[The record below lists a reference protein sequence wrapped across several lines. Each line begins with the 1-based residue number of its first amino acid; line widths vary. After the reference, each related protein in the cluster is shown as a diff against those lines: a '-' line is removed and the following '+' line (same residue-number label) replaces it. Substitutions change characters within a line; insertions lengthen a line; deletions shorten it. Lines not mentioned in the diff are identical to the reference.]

1 MQRTMIDLFA
11 GIGGFTL
18 GFEAAGFECIGH
30 CEIDKYAQRSYYAIH
45 GKKEGAWF
53 ADDITT
59 VRPEELP
66 PCDLIT
72 AGFPCQD
79 ISVAGR
85 GGGLSGSRSSLFFEI
100 IRIIQG
106 KESSDKPRWIVL
118 ENVKN
123 LLSINGGKDFTTIL
137 YTLAESGYDIEYQV
151 LNSKNFG
158 VPQNRERVFI
168 VGYLRTRG
176 VGKIFPILG
185 ANSKNL
191 IELIKGRQGKRV
203 YDPAGIGITLTAQG
217 GGMGGRTGL
226 YAVSYNRKEG
236 VKGKLDVAH
245 ALTASDYRGINRNQ
259 TQNAVC
265 FDMSNHYPQITD
277 SANLLKECYTTGIIK
292 IGNGN
297 PSGNGQNGNV
307 YNPDGI
313 SPTLTTNKG
322 EGIKIALPILTPD
335 RVKMRQNGRRIKE
348 PGEPMFTLTTQ
359 DRHGVVLVREAT
371 QKGYAEAGIGDSIN
385 LAVPGSQ
392 TRRGRVGKGV
402 ANTLDTSCN
411 QGTLSGCRIRRLTP
425 RECWRLQGVPDHL
438 FELAQAVNSDTQL
451 YKQAGNGVTVNVVYE
466 IARRLLESEVHK

>member
-1 MQRTMIDLFA
+1 MKRTMIDLFA

-30 CEIDKYAQRSYYAIH
+30 CEIDRYAQRSYYAIH

-59 VRPEELP
+59 VRPEDLP

-79 ISVAGR
+79 ISIAGR

-106 KESSDKPRWIVL
+106 KENCDKPRWIVL

-123 LLSINGGKDFTTIL
+123 LLSISGGKDFTTVL
-137 YTLAESGYDIEYQV
+137 CTLAESGYDVEYQV

-168 VGYLRTRG
+168 VGHFRIRG

-185 ANSKNL
+185 TDSKNL
-191 IELIKGRQGKRV
+191 IELIKGQQGKRV
-203 YDPAGIGITLTAQG
+203 YDPAGIGVTLTAQG

-226 YAVSYNRKEG
+226 YAVSYNRKDG
-236 VKGKLDVAH
+236 ISGNLDIAH
-245 ALTASDYRGINRNQ
+245 TLTASDYRGINRNQ
-259 TQNAVC
+259 PQNAV
-265 FDMSNHYPQITD
+265 FIDLSNQYPLLTDTARCIKRCYNAGITNRQAD
-277 SANLLKECYTTGIIK
+277 NSGVLL
-292 IGNGN
+292 
-297 PSGNGQNGNV
+297 
-307 YNPDGI
+307 
-313 SPTLTTNKG
+313 SPR
-322 EGIKIALPILTPD
+322 AILTPD
-335 RVKMRQNGRRIKE
+335 RENIRQNGRRIKE
-348 PGEPMFTLTTQ
+348 PDEEMFTLTAQ
-359 DRHGVVLVREAT
+359 DRHGIVLVREAT

-385 LAVPGSQ
+385 LAVPGSE

-411 QGTLSGCRIRRLTP
+411 QGVFDGCRIRRLTP
-425 RECWRLQGVPDHL
+425 RECWRLQGVPDYL

-451 YKQAGNGVTVNVVYE
+451 YKQAGNGVTVNVVFE
-466 IARRLLESEVHK
+466 IAWRLLEREVRNE